1 MRKTIPILFIA
12 CLSVLSAAAQPK
24 FTSNAEVVHLGQIE
38 WKHPVTVQYDITNT
52 GNEPLVL
59 SEVEPDCAC
68 AVPQWTQTPIA
79 PGEKGQLSVVFDAA
93 MLGHFQK
100 SVAIVTNAEPHLVIL
115 KFTGE
120 VVREITDFS
129 STHPF
134 QIGDIRID
142 RNALDFP
149 DVFTGSQA
157 SISLSVVNQSGQPYK
172 PVLMH
177 LPTFLEAEYEPTVLQ
192 DGEKGRIT
200 VTLHPDKLTDYGLTE
215 SVVYLS
221 RFEGDKVN
229 EDNVLPVSV
238 VLLPDLSGQSEA
250 DAPSLGLSA
259 HEIDLSSILSRK
271 SKASQDVSITNEGRS
286 LLVLHRVQVLHPAV
300 EVRLKK
306 NVLQPGESVRMHVT
320 VNKRHLE
327 KSGKLLRLLMITNDP
342 AQPKV
347 EISIKH

>member
-1 MRKTIPILFIA
+1 MRKTISTLYIV
-12 CLSVLSAAAQPK
+12 CLTVLSAAAQPR

-38 WKHPVTVQYDITNT
+38 WKHPVTVKYDITNT

-93 MLGHFQK
+93 MLGHFHK
-100 SVAIVTNAEPHLVIL
+100 SVAIVTNAEPHLILL

-120 VVREITDFS
+120 VVREITDYS
-129 STHPF
+129 RTHPF
-134 QIGDIRID
+134 LIGDIRID
-142 RNALDFP
+142 RTALNFP
-149 DVFTGSQA
+149 DVSMGSQT
-157 SISLSVVNQSGQPYK
+157 SICLSVVNQSGQPYK

-177 LPTFLEAEYEPTVLQ
+177 LPTFLEAKAEPEVLQ
-192 DGEKGRIT
+192 DGEKGLIT
-200 VTLHPDKLTDYGLTE
+200 LTVHSDKLTDYGLTE

-221 RFEGDKVN
+221 RFEGDKVD
-229 EDNVLPVSV
+229 EENVLPVSV

-250 DAPSLGLSA
+250 EAPSLSLSA
-259 HEIDLSSILSRK
+259 HDIDLSAILSHK
-271 SKASQDVSITNEGRS
+271 SRASQDITIVNEGHS
-286 LLVLHRVQVLHPAV
+286 LLVISKIQVLHPAV
-300 EVRLKK
+300 GVRLKK
-306 NVLQPGESVRMHVT
+306 NVLQAGESVRMHVT
-320 VNKRHLE
+320 VTKRHLR
-327 KSGKLLRLLMITNDP
+327 KSSKPLRVLMITNDR